1 MFQGDTF
8 YDNSLELRCYGY
20 YWFTT
25 AYADKG
31 FPQFDYLNRSMEQQK
46 YQSRLKKYNV
56 EHDIWIMPI
65 VKNIEHFQYWVSAY
79 PFYRNIHKEGVT
91 LYETA

>member
-31 FPQFDYLNRSMEQQK
+31 FPQFDYLNRSME
-46 YQSRLKKYNV
+46 
-56 EHDIWIMPI
+56 
-65 VKNIEHFQYWVSAY
+65 
-79 PFYRNIHKEGVT
+79 
-91 LYETA
+91 